1 MRKFLFLL
9 LIPIL
14 FGGCKKTDQAAV
26 DQQIIQQYIKDHNLT
41 AIAEPNGLYYVPT
54 TVGTGSFPTINSTVT
69 VNYVGYYTNGVIFD
83 QTTAASGPATFA
95 LSNVIEGWQEGIPLM
110 QKGGSGILLIPS
122 ALGYGAQGSGSVPGN
137 TVLIF
142 NVTLVSFQ

>member
-1 MRKFLFLL
+1 MRKLLLLL
-9 LIPIL
+9 LIPVI
-14 FGGCKKTDQAAV
+14 FGGCKSTNQAAL
-26 DQQIIQQYIKDHNLT
+26 DNQTILQYIKAHNLN

-95 LSNVIEGWQEGIPLM
+95 LSNVIAGWQEGIPLL

-142 NVTLVSFQ
+142 NVTLVNFQ